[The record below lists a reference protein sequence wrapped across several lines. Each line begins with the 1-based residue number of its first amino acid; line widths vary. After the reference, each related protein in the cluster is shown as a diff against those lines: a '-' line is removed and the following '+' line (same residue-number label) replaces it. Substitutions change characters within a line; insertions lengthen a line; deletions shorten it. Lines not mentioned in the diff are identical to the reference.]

1 MCIHIYDIVKKYNS
15 VSFQNLSSQDKKKA
29 RKHNDRLKTYN
40 QDWPTGIL
48 KHRIKSIFNEH

>member
-40 QDWPTGIL
+40 QD
-48 KHRIKSIFNEH
+48 